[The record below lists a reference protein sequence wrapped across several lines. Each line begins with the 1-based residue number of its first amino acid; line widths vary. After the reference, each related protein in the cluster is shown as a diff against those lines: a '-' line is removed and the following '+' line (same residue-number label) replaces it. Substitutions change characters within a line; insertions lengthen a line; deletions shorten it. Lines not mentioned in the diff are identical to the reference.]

1 MKKKSKWQQRLEEV
15 QKRQEEMTQEAAL
28 VNVKLH
34 TEDDL
39 KTGDPT
45 THTAQPPDD
54 EWIPME
60 KEKPTYYTPVDI
72 MIKFADTVLED
83 FHRLSD
89 GDHDYYASLKSD
101 RIISNPSHWR
111 KRKGIIYRKYEP
123 MTEDDI
129 KAIPIHDIETIIDVM
144 KADLITDDK
153 PILSTNDVK
162 ELIREIKEVNR
173 GDVNPTDADLMIA
186 RITGLIS
193 FFLTDK
199 IYK

>member
-1 MKKKSKWQQRLEEV
+1 MKKQNKWQLRL
-15 QKRQEEMTQEAAL
+15 KEMVEKNKETPPEISKSNQ
-28 VNVKLH
+28 
-34 TEDDL
+34 
-39 KTGDPT
+39 

-54 EWIPME
+54 EWISMDE
-60 KEKPTYYTPVDI
+60 EKPTYYTPVDI

-89 GDHDYYASLKSD
+89 GDHEYYASLKSD

-111 KRKGIIYRKYEP
+111 KRKGIIYRKYDP
-123 MTEDDI
+123 MKEDDI
-129 KAIPIHDIETIIDVM
+129 KVFSIQDIKTIIDVM

-173 GDVNPTDADLMIA
+173 GDVNPTDADLMIT

-199 IYK
+199 KYK